1 MNDSVITFSGWVGS
15 RVDLVELRE
24 GMQVATF
31 RVGSTPRRLRDG
43 RWEDGETVW
52 YSVKAWRH
60 LAANLAESLRQG
72 DPVLVTGRL
81 TTETWTKE
89 DGSVGSR
96 QVVVANAL
104 GHDLNRGTSAFLRS
118 VPAARRVLPQ
128 DAARDT
134 SQPASQ
140 DADHEVAP
148 DAGGAQPEREHA
160 VTAA

>member
-15 RVDLVELRE
+15 PVDLVELRE

-52 YSVKAWRH
+52 YSVKAWRQ
-60 LAANLAESLRQG
+60 LAANLAESLRSG
-72 DPVLVTGRL
+72 DPVLVTGRF

-96 QVVVANAL
+96 QVVVANSV

-118 VPAARRVLPQ
+118 VPATRRALPQEVAPEAPQ
-128 DAARDT
+128 DAPR
-134 SQPASQ
+134 
-140 DADHEVAP
+140 EVE
-148 DAGGAQPEREHA
+148 PEREPA